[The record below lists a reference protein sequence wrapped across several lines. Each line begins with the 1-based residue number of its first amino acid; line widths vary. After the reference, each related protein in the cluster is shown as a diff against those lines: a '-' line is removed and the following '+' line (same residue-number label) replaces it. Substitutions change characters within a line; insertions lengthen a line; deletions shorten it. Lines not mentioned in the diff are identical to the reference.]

1 MNILKLNAAGNF
13 LLAGIM
19 LLLIGAIIMLS
30 SVPPVSRDALTHHL
44 AVPKLYLKNGGIHEI
59 PSIKFSYYPMNLDL
73 LYLVPL
79 YFGNDIIPKYIHFM
93 FAMLTAGQIFLYI
106 KKRLDSFWG
115 LLGALF
121 FLSLPIIVKLS
132 ITVYVDLGLLFF
144 STAAIISLFKWIER
158 RFQLKYLII
167 SAVCCGL
174 ALGTKYNGLL
184 ILFILTLVIPFVF
197 LSNTKKYIASK
208 KPENKGSQFNLQ
220 LRATGACAI
229 FCVVALLVFSP
240 WMVRNYIWKKNPIY
254 PLYNS
259 YFSHAGSRLNNGDFE
274 NEEKSLLNEDIK
286 RRSKTKARWGPLAIR
301 KIIYGESGWEIALI
315 PVRIFF
321 TGRDDDPKH
330 FDGKLSPFLLLL
342 PFFAFYQ
349 IRSNPTALRTEK
361 KILAAFILLYILYA
375 FLQIDMRIRYIVPI
389 IPPAV
394 ILSIFGLQQ
403 IASGLASR
411 REKTPKW
418 FAPGCILLLV
428 SGMLTYNGSYIIEQ
442 FNHVRPYS
450 YLSGKL
456 NRDQYIARYR
466 PEYSVIHYINRHL
479 PESSKILALFL
490 GHRLY
495 YCDREIISGNDLFK
509 RIVKSSESPADIRE
523 EIQKRGIT
531 HLFIR
536 YDLFNFWAEKQF
548 SDREKKILTAL
559 FETHLFKITSHAGY
573 GLFQFSSGGS
583 YGGDLRT
590 EWMMTK

>member
-1 MNILKLNAAGNF
+1 MNIFKKDAAPNY

-19 LLLIGAIIMLS
+19 LVLIGAIIILA

-44 AVPKLYLKNGGIHEI
+44 AVPKLYLKHGGIHEI

-93 FAMLTAGQIFLYI
+93 FALLTAGLIFLYI
-106 KKRLDSFWG
+106 KKRLDSSWG
-115 LLGALF
+115 LLGSLF

-132 ITVYVDLGLLFF
+132 ITVYVDLGLIFF
-144 STAAIISLFKWIER
+144 STAAIISLFEWIER

-167 SAVCCGL
+167 SGVCCGF

-184 ILFILTLVIPFVF
+184 ILFILALVIPFVF
-197 LSNTKKYIASK
+197 VSNTKKYIASK
-208 KPENKGSQFNLQ
+208 KQENNGNHLNLQ
-220 LRATGACAI
+220 LRAAWSCAL
-229 FCVVALLVFSP
+229 FCLVALFVFSP

-259 YFSHAGSRLNNGDFE
+259 YFSHSGSQLNNDDSEDEEESILKEAQKRLNKN
-274 NEEKSLLNEDIK
+274 S
-286 RRSKTKARWGPLAIR
+286 SRWGPLAIR

-330 FDGKLSPFLLLL
+330 FDGKLSPFLFLL
-342 PFFAFYQ
+342 PFCAFFQ

-361 KILAAFILLYILYA
+361 KILVAFIVLYILYA
-375 FLQIDMRIRYIVPI
+375 FLQIDMRIRYVAPF

-403 IASGLASR
+403 IISGLTR
-411 REKTPKW
+411 RRQKTPKW
-418 FAPGCILLLV
+418 FAPVFMLLLV
-428 SGMLTYNGSYIIEQ
+428 SGMLAYNGSYIIEQ
-442 FNHVRPYS
+442 FNHIRPYS

-466 PEYSVIHYINRHL
+466 PEYNVIHYINRHL
-479 PESSKILALFL
+479 PVSSKILALFL
-490 GHRLY
+490 GNRLY
-495 YCDREIISGNDLFK
+495 YCDRELIFGNDLFK
-509 RIVKSSESPADIRE
+509 HIVEIGESPAEIRE
-523 EIQKRGIT
+523 EMQKRGIT

-536 YDLFNFWAEKQF
+536 YDLFNFWAAKQF
-548 SDREKKILTAL
+548 SDREKKILAAL
-559 FETHLFKITSHAGY
+559 FDTQLFKITSHGGY
-573 GLFQFSSGGS
+573 GLFQLNSGGS
-583 YGGDLRT
+583 FDDKLRT
-590 EWMMTK
+590 KRMTK

>member
-1 MNILKLNAAGNF
+1 MNILKRDAARNF
-13 LLAGIM
+13 LLAGTM
-19 LLLIGAIIMLS
+19 LFLIGAVIMLA

-44 AVPKLYLKNGGIHEI
+44 AVPKLYLKHGGIYEI
-59 PSIKFSYYPMNLDL
+59 PAIKFSYYPMNLDL

-93 FAMLTAGQIFLYI
+93 FALLTAGLIFLYL

-132 ITVYVDLGLLFF
+132 ITVYVDLGLVFF
-144 STAAIISLFKWIER
+144 STAAIISLLEWIER

-167 SAVCCGL
+167 SAACCGF

-184 ILFILTLVIPFVF
+184 ILFILALVIPFVF
-197 LSNTKKYIASK
+197 VSNSKKVIVSK
-208 KPENKGSQFNLQ
+208 KPENERSQLKLQ
-220 LRATGACAI
+220 LRAAGSCAL
-229 FCVVALLVFSP
+229 FCAVALFVFSP
-240 WMVRNYIWKKNPIY
+240 WMVRNYIWKKNPLY

-259 YFSHAGSRLNNGDFE
+259 YFSHAPSQIDNDDSE
-274 NEEKSLLNEDIK
+274 NEEKSLLNDGLK
-286 RRSKTKARWGPLAIR
+286 RRGKPSTRWSPLAIR

-330 FDGKLSPFLLLL
+330 FDGKLSPLLFLL
-342 PFFAFYQ
+342 PFFAFFQ
-349 IRSNPTALRTEK
+349 IRSNPAALRIEK
-361 KILAAFILLYILYA
+361 KILAAFIVLYILYA
-375 FLQIDMRIRYIVPI
+375 FLQVDMRIRYVVPI

-411 REKTPKW
+411 RLKTPQW
-418 FAPGCILLLV
+418 CAPACMLLLV
-428 SGMLTYNGSYIIEQ
+428 CGMLAYNGSYIIEQ
-442 FNHVRPYS
+442 FKHVRPYS

-466 PEYSVIHYINRHL
+466 PEYNVIHYINRHL
-479 PESSKILALFL
+479 PPSSKILALFL

-495 YCDREIISGNDLFK
+495 YCDRELISDNDLFK
-509 RIVKSSESPADIRE
+509 RIVKRSKSPVGIRAE
-523 EIQKRGIT
+523 MQKRGIS

-548 SDREKKILTAL
+548 SEHEKKILTAF
-559 FETHLFKITSHAGY
+559 FETHLFRISSHAGY
-573 GLFQFSSGGS
+573 GLFQLSSGESFGD
-583 YGGDLRT
+583 DLRT
-590 EWMMTK
+590 GWLMIK